1 MWRSAFLGILFLI
14 VAEGG
19 SRLWQAPA
27 MQGNVRA
34 WTIHNTIDTAA
45 HPEILPLAGLANAPT
60 YLCKEASGDVTYLSD
75 QHGFHNPEWNS
86 SPDVLLLGDSYIQG
100 HCVPEDK
107 QLATILRRGGKS
119 VLNLGLRGSG
129 PLSQLGAM
137 LEYSKKPKKILWFL
151 LANDFL
157 YDLER
162 ELAEPKLVNYLAG
175 KTQGLKD
182 RQLEINELL
191 QNFGVANAPPTE
203 TLGFA
208 SLLNQLFFRLLRP
221 EPSRAFASEISAKMI
236 EPYVAILAEGKRLA
250 PAPVEFIF
258 VPDSWMFSQQEGPEL
273 RALVAQLKT
282 ALDAKGIHLQDPT
295 EIYSQNPFHY
305 FAPMDGYYGHYN
317 EAGFKA
323 LADFVNRK
331 NP

>member
-1 MWRSAFLGILFLI
+1 MWRSVFLGILFLI

-27 MQGNVRA
+27 MQGKVRA

-45 HPEILPLAGLANAPT
+45 HPEILPLAGLANVPT
-60 YLCKEASGDVTYLSD
+60 YLCKEASGDVSYLAD
-75 QHGFHNPEWNS
+75 QHGFHNSEWNA
-86 SPDVLLLGDSYIQG
+86 SPDLLLLGDSYTQG

-107 QLATILRRGGKS
+107 QLAGLLRRGDKS

-137 LEYSKKPKKILWFL
+137 LEYSEKPKKILWFL

-162 ELAEPKLVNYLAG
+162 ELAEPKLVNYLEG

-182 RQLEINELL
+182 RQLEINQLL
-191 QNFGVANAPPTE
+191 LDFGVTNAPPMDS
-203 TLGFA
+203 LGFA
-208 SLLNQLFFRLLRP
+208 SLLNQLFYRFLRP
-221 EPSRAFASEISAKMI
+221 EPSRAFASQISAKMI
-236 EPYVAILAEGKRLA
+236 EPYAAILAEGKRLA

-258 VPDSWMFSQQEGPEL
+258 VPDSWIFSQQEGPQL
-273 RALVAQLKT
+273 RALVTQLKT
-282 ALDAKGIHLQDPT
+282 ALQTQGINLHDPT
-295 EIYSQNPFHY
+295 EIFAQNPYHY
-305 FAPMDGYYGHYN
+305 FAPLDGYYGHYN
-317 EAGFKA
+317 EAGFQA
-323 LADFVNRK
+323 LADFVSQEFR
-331 NP
+331 